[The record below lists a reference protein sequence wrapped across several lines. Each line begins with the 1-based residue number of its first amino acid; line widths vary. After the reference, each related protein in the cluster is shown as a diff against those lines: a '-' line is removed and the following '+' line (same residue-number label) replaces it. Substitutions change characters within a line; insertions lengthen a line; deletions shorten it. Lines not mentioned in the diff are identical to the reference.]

1 MTNPATVA
9 VVELAASFRRGIDA
23 ALERAGFVPVDLDAS
38 PAAALVTL
46 RMLESCDHVVDLA
59 AAGVVV
65 VALLPE
71 PTPEAHAHA
80 YSHGATGTVDWNA
93 DPGEIVAA
101 LQAALEGRT
110 RLPAEITRVLASE
123 WPSIHA
129 PRPEIDEDE
138 ADWLIALAAGSTV
151 ARLADDTGYS
161 ERAMFRKLHDLYE
174 RLGVATR
181 AEAIVVA
188 ERIGLL
194 DEE

>member
-1 MTNPATVA
+1 MNSPATIA
-9 VVELAASFRRGIDA
+9 VVETAASFRRGIDA
-23 ALERAGFVPVDLDAS
+23 ALERSGFNPVTLEDS

-46 RMLESCDHVVDLA
+46 RFPDGCDTVTDLA
-59 AAGVVV
+59 DAGVVV

-93 DPGEIVAA
+93 DPDEIVAA
-101 LQAALEGRT
+101 LRAALEGRT
-110 RLPAEITRVLASE
+110 HLPSGITRMLASG
-123 WPSIHA
+123 WPSLHA

-151 ARLADDTGYS
+151 SRLADDTGYS

-174 RLGVATR
+174 RLGVSSR

-194 DEE
+194 EDA

>member
-1 MTNPATVA
+1 MNNAPTIA

-23 ALERAGFVPVDLDAS
+23 ALERSGFVPVGIEES
-38 PAAALVTL
+38 PTAAFVTL
-46 RMLESCDHVVDLA
+46 RFPDGCDSVIDLA

-80 YSHGATGTVDWNA
+80 YSHGAAGTVDWNA
-93 DPGEIVAA
+93 DPGEIVEA

-110 RLPAEITRVLASE
+110 RLPSDITRMLASE
-123 WPSIHA
+123 WPDLHA

-138 ADWLIALAAGSTV
+138 ADWLIALAGGSTV

-174 RLGVATR
+174 RLGVTTR

-194 DEE
+194 EEE